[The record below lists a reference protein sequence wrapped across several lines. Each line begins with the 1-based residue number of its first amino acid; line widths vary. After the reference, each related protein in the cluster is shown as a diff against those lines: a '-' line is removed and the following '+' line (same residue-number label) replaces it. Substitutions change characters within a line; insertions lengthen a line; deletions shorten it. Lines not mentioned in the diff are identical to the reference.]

1 VSIEQLKLFTEPL
14 LPPFVLSLRS
24 EHKPVLVEFALSEHM
39 DVSARAVAYALAMVV
54 LPEHIERADVFDGWL
69 VEKVIE

>member
-24 EHKPVLVEFALSEHM
+24 EHKPVLVEFALSEH
-39 DVSARAVAYALAMVV
+39 VYITPATVAYALAMVV

-69 VEKVIE
+69 VE